1 MDSMTKRKV
10 ASLMESGSF
19 NASGMVLTAK
29 DGKRAIIELG
39 AVRWMTKEEF
49 SKLMLPTNIRF
60 SVEHGGKTYAIKPC
74 PWCAAG
80 EFSVR
85 ELGRI
90 WNGMGYGPASSYE
103 IIHHCEPTA
112 GQPTRAIMRAGR
124 DLESAVS
131 AWNNRK

>member
-1 MDSMTKRKV
+1 MDSITQRKID
-10 ASLMESGSF
+10 SLTENGAF
-19 NASGMVLTAK
+19 HASGMVLTAR
-29 DGKRAIIELG
+29 DGKRAIVELG
-39 AVRWMTKEEF
+39 AVRWMTNEEF
-49 SKLMLPTNIRF
+49 FKLMHPSDIRF
-60 SVEHGGKTYAIKPC
+60 AVQHGNKTFMLKPC

-103 IIHHCEPTA
+103 IIHHCEPTV

-131 AWNNRK
+131 AWNERK